1 MESVRANRTGPRNR
15 TRRDSGQQLRVRR
28 RNRLLLSAAL
38 PLLGAQAL
46 AACSAPPAP
55 EPPGTGPSGTPE
67 AGTHAPVAESF
78 AKYDAVRNDV
88 VAALEKKLPG
98 VTWSVHSPA
107 TMQRLSDGTCMLF
120 LEEMESTKDIVEP
133 SKHFQEV
140 FSAADPV
147 LEKHG
152 FEAFGGTDPVPG
164 GWVVAKSTDPAGAT
178 LRVESKGTAYVRL
191 GVPVDSTGCD
201 PTEIPR

>member
-1 MESVRANRTGPRNR
+1 MNRTGPRNR
-15 TRRDSGQQLRVRR
+15 ARQHSERQFRGRR
-28 RNRLLLSAAL
+28 RSRLALSAAL

-46 AACSAPPAP
+46 AACSAPAVP
-55 EPPGTGPSGTPE
+55 GPSGTPE

-78 AKYDAVRNDV
+78 AKYDAVRTDV

-98 VTWSVHSPA
+98 ITWDVHSPA
-107 TMQRLSDGTCMLF
+107 TMQRLSNGTCMLF
-120 LEEMESTKDIVEP
+120 LEEMQSAKDIVEP
-133 SKHFQEV
+133 SKQFQEV

-191 GVPVDSTGCD
+191 GVPVASAGCD
-201 PTEIPR
+201 PKEIPR